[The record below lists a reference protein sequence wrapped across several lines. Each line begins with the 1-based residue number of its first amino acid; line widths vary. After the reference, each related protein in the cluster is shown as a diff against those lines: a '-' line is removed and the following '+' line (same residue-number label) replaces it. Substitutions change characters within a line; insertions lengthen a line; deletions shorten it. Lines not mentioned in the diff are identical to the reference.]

1 MGRPK
6 DLSRR
11 NMTDVPEGARLSDDG
26 QWWWDES
33 AQQWQP
39 VPGAASASGSSSTGG
54 ADEQGG
60 DGSGGDGGASSS
72 GDGGQAAA
80 RVAAGLPAALTEI
93 TDDQRAAYIGESQV
107 SAEPEDMETVETL
120 AMNDSGENGEEM
132 A

>member
-1 MGRPK
+1 
-6 DLSRR
+6 
-11 NMTDVPEGARLSDDG
+11 MTDVPEGARLSDDG

-39 VPGAASASGSSSTGG
+39 VQGAASASGSSGTGG
-54 ADEQGG
+54 SDAQGG
-60 DGSGGDGGASSS
+60 EGSGGDGGASSGG

-93 TDDQRAAYIGESQV
+93 TDDQRAAYIGEAQV
-107 SAEPEDMETVETL
+107 SAEPEELETVETL
-120 AMNDSGENGEEM
+120 AMNDSGENGEAM